1 MEGKFKK
8 GKEVLVEK
16 LELPKDVI
24 LDIPKIIVM
33 GRNEITIENHKG
45 IIEYSPNNIRIGIES
60 GVLCIEGADLFLN
73 VMDHD
78 MVVISGRI
86 HHIMKLDGGKR

>member
-1 MEGKFKK
+1 MKRLRFYAGKVSERL
-8 GKEVLVEK
+8 GIAPE
-16 LELPKDVI
+16 I
-24 LDIPKIIVM
+24 ASDIPKVTM
-33 GRNEITIENHKG
+33 RGDNELLIENHKG
-45 IIEYSPNNIRIGIES
+45 LIEYSPNNIRIGIQS